1 MEKALVVPDVQA
13 LAEIVAHGET
23 GLIYRKGDVQH
34 LAESLTRLIKDPE
47 LTARLG
53 RQGRKWVIENR
64 TWKRAGKLV
73 VDVYDRI
80 RAKGGGSVTERAA

>member
-1 MEKALVVPDVQA
+1 
-13 LAEIVAHGET
+13 
-23 GLIYRKGDVQH
+23 
-34 LAESLTRLIKDPE
+34 LTRLIKDPE

-73 VDVYDRI
+73 VGVYDWVI
-80 RAKGGGSVTERAA
+80 DAAKKRTEATGDGFMPLAGEASSPTDPTHQ

>member
-1 MEKALVVPDVQA
+1 MKPFEALAMEKALVVPNVQA

-23 GLIYRKGDVQH
+23 GLTYRKGDVEH
-34 LAESLTRLIKDPE
+34 LAETLEGLIKDPE

-73 VDVYDRI
+73 VDVYDRVVQ
-80 RAKGGGSVTERAA
+80 RS